1 MNNTNNVAI
10 NYDSVLSICDNM
22 LATIK
27 KINDEFEKVNEII
40 FATDEIWE
48 GDASTR
54 CFWSMKKK
62 YAGYV
67 TYARTK
73 LPSYIKT
80 AKIIIESN
88 KQADTQISASSIS
101 NINALLPSITAIQ
114 AQIYEKI
121 SYRINEQLAGKTNPI
136 EDKIKS
142 SSKNTTT
149 TKTDSSS
156 KSTTT
161 TKTNNTVKNNT
172 TTTSKTNSSAKNNT
186 TTTKTNS
193 SAKST
198 STTKNINVNK
208 SHSDKVTT
216 NDFTYEQT
224 MKNSKFNTNDLKTNQ
239 TNTSS
244 MEIKSLEE
252 MINELNNK

>member
-40 FATDEIWE
+40 YATDEIWE

-80 AKIIIESN
+80 AKIIVESN

-101 NINALLPSITAIQ
+101 NINTLLPSITAIQ

-136 EDKIKS
+136 DDKIKS

-149 TKTDSSS
+149 TKKDSSS

-161 TKTNNTVKNNT
+161 TKKDSSSKND
-172 TTTSKTNSSAKNNT
+172 A
-186 TTTKTNS
+186 
-193 SAKST
+193 
-198 STTKNINVNK
+198 TTKNLNVNK
-208 SHSDKVTT
+208 SHSNNITT

-224 MKNSKFNTNDLKTNQ
+224 MKNSKFTTNDLKTNQ

>member
-27 KINDEFEKVNEII
+27 KIDDEFEKVNEII
-40 FATDEIWE
+40 CATDEIWE

-62 YAGYV
+62 YAGYI

-80 AKIIIESN
+80 AKIIVESN

-101 NINALLPSITAIQ
+101 NINTLLPSITAIQ

-136 EDKIKS
+136 DYKIKS

-149 TKTDSSS
+149 TKKDSSS

-161 TKTNNTVKNNT
+161 TKKDSS
-172 TTTSKTNSSAKNNT
+172 SKST
-186 TTTKTNS
+186 TTTKKDS
-193 SAKST
+193 SSKST
-198 STTKNINVNK
+198 TTTKKDSSSKNDATTKNINVNK
-208 SHSDKVTT
+208 SHSNNITT

-224 MKNSKFNTNDLKTNQ
+224 MKNSKFTTNDLKTNQ

-244 MEIKSLEE
+244 MKIKSLEE

>member
-27 KINDEFEKVNEII
+27 KIDDEFEKVNEII
-40 FATDEIWE
+40 CATDEIWK

-62 YAGYV
+62 YAGYI

-80 AKIIIESN
+80 AKIIVESN

-101 NINALLPSITAIQ
+101 NINTLLPSITAIQ

-136 EDKIKS
+136 DYKIKS

-149 TKTDSSS
+149 TKKDSSS

-161 TKTNNTVKNNT
+161 TKKDSS
-172 TTTSKTNSSAKNNT
+172 SKST
-186 TTTKTNS
+186 TTTKKDS
-193 SAKST
+193 SSKNDA
-198 STTKNINVNK
+198 TTKNLNVNK
-208 SHSDKVTT
+208 SHSNNITT

-224 MKNSKFNTNDLKTNQ
+224 MKNSKFTTNDLKTNQ

>member
-1 MNNTNNVAI
+1 MSNTNDVTI
-10 NYDSVLSICDNM
+10 NYDAVLDICDNM
-22 LATIK
+22 ITTIK
-27 KINDEFEKVNEII
+27 KINDEFEKVNNLINK
-40 FATDEIWE
+40 TDKIWE
-48 GDASTR
+48 GDASAR
-54 CFWSMKKK
+54 YFWGLKKK

-67 TYARTK
+67 TFAKFK
-73 LPSYIKT
+73 LPSYIGL
-80 AKIIIESN
+80 AKGIVENN
-88 KQADTQISASSIS
+88 KKADTQINATSIIRL
-101 NINALLPSITAIQ
+101 NTLLPSVKAIQ
-114 AQIYEKI
+114 ADIYEKI
-121 SYRINEQLAGKTNPI
+121 SYRINEKNATMNK
-136 EDKIKS
+136 KIKS
-142 SSKNTTT
+142 TT

-172 TTTSKTNSSAKNNT
+172 TTTSKTNSSAKI
-186 TTTKTNS
+186 
-193 SAKST
+193 T

-208 SHSDKVTT
+208 SHSDNVTT

-224 MKNSKFNTNDLKTNQ
+224 MKNSKFTTNDLKTNQ

>member
-80 AKIIIESN
+80 AKIIVESN
-88 KQADTQISASSIS
+88 KQADTQISSSSIS

-121 SYRINEQLAGKTNPI
+121 SYRINEQLAGKTNSI

-172 TTTSKTNSSAKNNT
+172 TTTSKTNSSAK
-186 TTTKTNS
+186 
-193 SAKST
+193 ST

-208 SHSDKVTT
+208 SHSDNVTT

-224 MKNSKFNTNDLKTNQ
+224 MKNSKFTTNGLKTNQ

>member
-22 LATIK
+22 IATIK

-40 FATDEIWE
+40 YATDEIWE

-54 CFWSMKKK
+54 YFWSMKKK

-67 TYARTK
+67 TFAKFK
-73 LPSYIKT
+73 LPSYIGL
-80 AKIIIESN
+80 AKGIVENN
-88 KQADTQISASSIS
+88 KKADTQINATSIIRL
-101 NINALLPSITAIQ
+101 NTLLPSVKAIQ
-114 AQIYEKI
+114 ADIYEKI

-142 SSKNTTT
+142 SAKNTTTTTSKTDSSAKSTTTTKTNSSSKNTTT
-149 TKTDSSS
+149 TKT
-156 KSTTT
+156 
-161 TKTNNTVKNNT
+161 
-172 TTTSKTNSSAKNNT
+172 NSSTKNNT

-193 SAKST
+193 SAKNDA
-198 STTKNINVNK
+198 TTKNLNVNK
-208 SHSDKVTT
+208 SHSNNITT

-224 MKNSKFNTNDLKTNQ
+224 MKNSKFTTNDLKTNQ

>member
-80 AKIIIESN
+80 AKIIVESN

-161 TKTNNTVKNNT
+161 TK
-172 TTTSKTNSSAKNNT
+172 
-186 TTTKTNS
+186 
-193 SAKST
+193 
-198 STTKNINVNK
+198 NK
-208 SHSDKVTT
+208 
-216 NDFTYEQT
+216 
-224 MKNSKFNTNDLKTNQ
+224 
-239 TNTSS
+239 
-244 MEIKSLEE
+244 
-252 MINELNNK
+252 

>member
-1 MNNTNNVAI
+1 MSNTNDVTI
-10 NYDSVLSICDNM
+10 NYDAVLDICDNM
-22 LATIK
+22 ITTIK
-27 KINDEFEKVNEII
+27 KINDEFEKVNNLINK
-40 FATDEIWE
+40 TDKIWE
-48 GDASTR
+48 GDASAR
-54 CFWSMKKK
+54 YFWGLKKK

-67 TYARTK
+67 TFAKFK
-73 LPSYIKT
+73 LPSYIGL
-80 AKIIIESN
+80 AKGIVENN
-88 KQADTQISASSIS
+88 KKADTQINATSIIRL
-101 NINALLPSITAIQ
+101 NTLLPSVKAIQ
-114 AQIYEKI
+114 ADIYEKI
-121 SYRINEQLAGKTNPI
+121 SYRINEKNATMNK
-136 EDKIKS
+136 KIKS
-142 SSKNTTT
+142 TT

-172 TTTSKTNSSAKNNT
+172 TTTSKTNSSAK
-186 TTTKTNS
+186 
-193 SAKST
+193 ST

-208 SHSDKVTT
+208 SHSDNVTT

-224 MKNSKFNTNDLKTNQ
+224 MKNSKFTTNDLKTNQ

>member
-27 KINDEFEKVNEII
+27 KIDDEFEKVNEII
-40 FATDEIWE
+40 CATDEIWE

-62 YAGYV
+62 YAGYI

-80 AKIIIESN
+80 AKIIVESN

-101 NINALLPSITAIQ
+101 NINTLLPSITAIQ

-136 EDKIKS
+136 DYKIKS

-149 TKTDSSS
+149 TKKDSSS

-161 TKTNNTVKNNT
+161 TKKDSSSKND
-172 TTTSKTNSSAKNNT
+172 A
-186 TTTKTNS
+186 
-193 SAKST
+193 
-198 STTKNINVNK
+198 TTKNLNVNK
-208 SHSDKVTT
+208 SHSNNITT

-224 MKNSKFNTNDLKTNQ
+224 MKNSKFTTNDLKTNQ

>member
-1 MNNTNNVAI
+1 MSNTNDVTI
-10 NYDSVLSICDNM
+10 NYDAVLDICDNM
-22 LATIK
+22 ITTIK
-27 KINDEFEKVNEII
+27 KINDEFEKVNNLINK
-40 FATDEIWE
+40 TDKIWE
-48 GDASTR
+48 GDASAR
-54 CFWSMKKK
+54 YFWGLKKK

-67 TYARTK
+67 TFAKFK
-73 LPSYIKT
+73 LPSYIGL
-80 AKIIIESN
+80 AKGIVENN
-88 KQADTQISASSIS
+88 KKADTQINATSIIRL
-101 NINALLPSITAIQ
+101 NTLLPSVKAIQ
-114 AQIYEKI
+114 ADIYEKI
-121 SYRINEQLAGKTNPI
+121 SYRINEKNATMNK
-136 EDKIKS
+136 KIKS
-142 SSKNTTT
+142 TT

-172 TTTSKTNSSAKNNT
+172 TTTSKTNSSAKNTTTTKNNT
-186 TTTKTNS
+186 TTTSKTNS

-208 SHSDKVTT
+208 SHSDNVTT

-224 MKNSKFNTNDLKTNQ
+224 MKNSKFTTNDLKTNQ

>member
-27 KINDEFEKVNEII
+27 KIDDEFEKVNEII
-40 FATDEIWE
+40 CATDEIWK

-62 YAGYV
+62 YAGYI

-80 AKIIIESN
+80 AKIIVESN

-101 NINALLPSITAIQ
+101 NINTLLPSITAIQ

-136 EDKIKS
+136 DYKIKS

-149 TKTDSSS
+149 TKKDSSS

-161 TKTNNTVKNNT
+161 TKKDSSSKND
-172 TTTSKTNSSAKNNT
+172 A
-186 TTTKTNS
+186 
-193 SAKST
+193 
-198 STTKNINVNK
+198 TTKNLNVNK
-208 SHSDKVTT
+208 SHSNNITT

-224 MKNSKFNTNDLKTNQ
+224 MKNSKFTTNDLKTNQ